1 MQLLH
6 EGDEF
11 AVEVDHHRLLL
22 GEPDVGQD
30 SNSQVDGLKVPEKSL
45 IINIVTNLVT

>member
-11 AVEVDHHRLLL
+11 AVEVNNHRLLL
-22 GEPDVGQD
+22 GILDVGQD
-30 SNSQVDGLKVPEKSL
+30 SNGQAGGLKVPEEHP
-45 IINIVTNLVT
+45 